1 MWTLAALGLLVS
13 FIPCGVACL
22 RGGRFDR
29 LVGLQLATLDCVLL
43 LVVLSEALGRPT
55 YLDVA
60 LTLAVLAFPGTLAF
74 AIALVRW
81 L

>member
-1 MWTLAALGLLVS
+1 MWSLAAIGFVVAL
-13 FIPCGVACL
+13 IPCGAACI

-29 LVGLQLATLDCVLL
+29 LVGLQFATLDCVLL
-43 LVVLSEALGRPT
+43 LVVLAQALGRPT
-55 YLDVA
+55 YMDVS